1 MLRVD
6 RPVEH
11 VSSHVA
17 AVHIR
22 GEKARGG
29 RCTNCAV
36 TCFPRAV
43 TSGSERKF
51 LTTERGRGVA
61 ASLLE
66 LLQKIHGSVFAVS
79 VPAFTTSQTAVAAAS
94 AANSQSCVVRAA
106 ASAAIM
112 SHAVTNRAR
121 LDECE
126 LCRQKGVS
134 VYKDRMP
141 ADGPHIRASVPHASF
156 RFRRLITA
164 HSRSVLISCFRGPP
178 LVSVIDPLC
187 NLILYPLPNSGT
199 AAGLRRSRRDTQD
212 GARSSGSSPTSRPAS
227 PRERRPRARPRS
239 SPPTRRATRRG

>member
-1 MLRVD
+1 
-6 RPVEH
+6 
-11 VSSHVA
+11 
-17 AVHIR
+17 
-22 GEKARGG
+22 
-29 RCTNCAV
+29 
-36 TCFPRAV
+36 
-43 TSGSERKF
+43 
-51 LTTERGRGVA
+51 A

-79 VPAFTTSQTAVAAAS
+79 VPAFTTSQSAVAAAS
-94 AANSQSCVVRAA
+94 AANSQSCVVRAV

-121 LDECE
+121 LWNVNANCAGKKEC
-126 LCRQKGVS
+126 R

-156 RFRRLITA
+156 RFCRLITA
-164 HSRSVLISCFRGPP
+164 HSRSVLISCFRGPPLVGVPP

-212 GARSSGSSPTSRPAS
+212 GARSSGSS
-227 PRERRPRARPRS
+227 
-239 SPPTRRATRRG
+239 